1 MSDFGL
7 GVHLHH
13 TDPSL
18 GSGASTVGHDDDREL
33 GTQNQRKFEKQ

>member
-13 TDPSL
+13 SDPSL
-18 GSGASTVGHDDDREL
+18 GSVAPTVGHNDEREL
-33 GTQNQRKFEKQ
+33 GAQNLRKFEKQ